1 MSNYKTVF
9 FTLGILQII
18 LGISMVFPIIIQI
31 IFDELDSSFIGASL
45 ITIIFGTLFFLS
57 NLDHD
62 KKLSLQ
68 NAFLLTALSWLSIA
82 VFSSLPFIFSNLNLS
97 ITDSFFES
105 MSGITTTGST
115 IITDLNSS
123 PKAILLWRALLQ
135 WLGGIGIIVMAITL
149 MPIMNVGGMQL
160 FKVSSSDASE
170 KILPKTK
177 EITLRLILIY
187 LILTFLCSFF
197 YNICGMKFFDSLTH
211 SMTTIATGGFSNYNE
226 SIGYFN
232 NIKIEIISMIFI
244 ILGSIPFIAY
254 IKFLSG
260 KKNIFYTDTQIK
272 SFIKII
278 FYSILILFIYL
289 TIFNK
294 SFSDVSL
301 RSISFNVISILTGTG
316 YVTQNFDDWGSFPL
330 IYFLILMFIGGCA
343 GSTACGIKIFRVQI
357 LYLFLKNQ
365 LKKIIYPRGIF
376 IIKYDNN
383 NVNEKFMASII
394 AFIYLYIII
403 FFIITAMLSLSGL
416 DFTTSISGAATSISN
431 VGPGLGE
438 LIGPNGNFSQ
448 LPDFSKWILSFGMIL
463 GRLELF
469 AILVLFLPSFWIK

>member
-82 VFSSLPFIFSNLNLS
+82 VFSSLPFIFSSLNLS

-160 FKVSSSDASE
+160 FKVSSGDASE

-177 EITLRLILIY
+177 EISLRLILIY

-226 SIGYFN
+226 SIGHFN

-330 IYFLILMFIGGCA
+330 VYFLILMFIGGCA

-403 FFIITAMLSLSGL
+403 FFIITAMLTLSGL

-469 AILVLFLPSFWIK
+469 AILVLFLPSFWVK